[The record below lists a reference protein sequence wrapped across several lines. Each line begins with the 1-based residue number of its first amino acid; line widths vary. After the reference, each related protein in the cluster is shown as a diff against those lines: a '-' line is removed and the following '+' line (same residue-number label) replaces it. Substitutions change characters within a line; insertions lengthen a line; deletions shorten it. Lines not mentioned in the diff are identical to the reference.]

1 VIVWRGA
8 AGVDR
13 ADGGRRSSC
22 WRNMNCWWMTTSSI
36 CREER
41 GKSRGMKNKKDG
53 KKKRHPIAEIALFRK
68 RLKEWIKT
76 STL

>member
-1 VIVWRGA
+1 LLEEYELLVDDNIFNMQGVKEPGRNGGNRG
-8 AGVDR
+8 V
-13 ADGGRRSSC
+13 
-22 WRNMNCWWMTTSSI
+22 
-36 CREER
+36 
-41 GKSRGMKNKKDG
+41 KNKKDG